1 MKKGYFRNV
10 INEAYV
16 TGQQPSKKVWAVIGL
31 SSLGARTL
39 GVYTD
44 ENQANAEYE
53 RLSNEGGGDYE
64 DFDVNPVELNQP
76 ITFHDSSDVNES
88 YIKPKA
94 ASKYVYYDRS
104 MQPGG
109 GPGSAE
115 YVQDLEDVKEII
127 EYSMKVKTPVGVDM
141 WEDPEGNILI
151 KVK

>member
-64 DFDVNPVELNQP
+64 DFDVNPIELNQP
-76 ITFHDSSDVNES
+76 VTFYDSSDE
-88 YIKPKA
+88 
-94 ASKYVYYDRS
+94 
-104 MQPGG
+104 
-109 GPGSAE
+109 E
-115 YVQDLEDVKEII
+115 
-127 EYSMKVKTPVGVDM
+127 
-141 WEDPEGNILI
+141 
-151 KVK
+151 